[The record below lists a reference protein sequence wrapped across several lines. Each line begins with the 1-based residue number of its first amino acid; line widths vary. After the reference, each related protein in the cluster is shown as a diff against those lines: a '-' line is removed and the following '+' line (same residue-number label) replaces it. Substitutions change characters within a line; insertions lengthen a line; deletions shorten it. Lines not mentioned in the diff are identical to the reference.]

1 MPDRSTK
8 SSPSRPRW
16 ITKDVED
23 KPVRQPLTRRRV
35 VLAALAI
42 AEEEGLAALTMRRAA
57 AALQVTPMSLY
68 NHVAD
73 KAELVDLML
82 DYLLGDIARASVGDT
97 GTWDE
102 RLRTL
107 ARRNHD
113 LWLRHPGF
121 VRVYAEGVTL
131 GPYGLANTERCVA
144 ILREAGFTDED
155 AADALRVLWNYTIAS
170 VLVAPIKPVD
180 RSERD
185 ARSDGTAESRIRTY
199 FAALPAAEIPNVMA
213 VARHL
218 SGDSF
223 EFGLD
228 LIMSGLESRLEAGR
242 LDGPPATSVPDPGEP
257 AA

>member
-8 SSPSRPRW
+8 SAPSRPRW
-16 ITKDVED
+16 ITNDVED

-35 VLAALAI
+35 VLAALGI
-42 AEEEGLAALTMRRAA
+42 AEEEGLAALTMRRVA

-82 DYLLGDIARASVGDT
+82 DYVLGDVARASAGDT

-102 RLRTL
+102 RLRIL

-113 LWLRHPGF
+113 VWLRHPGF

-144 ILREAGFTDED
+144 LLREAGFTDED
-155 AADALRVLWNYTIAS
+155 AADGLRVLWNYTIAS
-170 VLVAPIKPVD
+170 VLVAPVRPVD

-185 ARSDGTAESRIRTY
+185 VRSDGTAESRIRTY
-199 FAALPAAEIPNVMA
+199 FGPCPQQRSPTSSPWLGTSRETASS
-213 VARHL
+213 
-218 SGDSF
+218 SGSN
-223 EFGLD
+223 
-228 LIMSGLESRLEAGR
+228 
-242 LDGPPATSVPDPGEP
+242 
-257 AA
+257 